1 MSIGV
6 KLLDSITQM
15 FLLSSPR
22 LQVFLLMVPKL
33 LKGSPQMIQR
43 TVKLLPHLPEIVLAE
58 GKVQGKVFV
67 LIGQGFSEGN
77 QGL

>member
-1 MSIGV
+1 MSIGL
-6 KLLDSITQM
+6 KLLDSITQL

-43 TVKLLPHLPEIVLAE
+43 TVKVIPHLPEIVLLLR
-58 GKVQGKVFV
+58 KIVQKKA
-67 LIGQGFSEGN
+67 LN
-77 QGL
+77 KW